1 MQIGNKMRQR
11 REQLKWSQ
19 EYVAEKLNMSPSNYS
34 KYESDKIKPSA
45 EIAIDIAKIL
55 EMDLRELLPESKLV
69 VFEKID
75 KIDIEYNQTGNN
87 STISV
92 VPDSKYER
100 EMHKKQCELYE
111 DRINYLL
118 KELEKSQK

>member
-1 MQIGNKMRQR
+1 MQIGTKMRQR

-45 EIAIDIAKIL
+45 ELAIDIAKIL

-118 KELEKSQK
+118 KELEKLKK

>member
-1 MQIGNKMRQR
+1 MQN
-11 REQLKWSQ
+11 S
-19 EYVAEKLNMSPSNYS
+19 
-34 KYESDKIKPSA
+34 SA
-45 EIAIDIAKIL
+45 ELAIDIAKIL

-75 KIDIEYNQTGNN
+75 KIDIEYNQTSNN

-118 KELEKSQK
+118 KELEKLKK